1 MQYKK
6 SMEVLGNNPDADC
19 ATPQGIANFFEDYI
33 RGCASWNNERGINDV
48 LPVNNTSTHACA
60 LVIKYVVGERLYK
73 QAWTSIFKETETK
86 EHANLLA
93 FARNAFLKKMACW
106 AAGITG
112 IALPIFHLG
121 TLFNGINIGAYTE
134 WLQGLSV
141 NGVAWSMFIA
151 SAVAGMLIGTALVA
165 HQDITSSLKNTI
177 GLNVYEA
184 FKIVREKIQ
193 AESEQAA
200 VPS

>member
-1 MQYKK
+1 M
-6 SMEVLGNNPDADC
+6 
-19 ATPQGIANFFEDYI
+19 
-33 RGCASWNNERGINDV
+33 